1 MNPKH
6 VVSLFE
12 QTVADWSE
20 DRVPRLG
27 AALAYYSVFS
37 IAPLLLLVIAVASHV
52 FGEKAA
58 EGAIVSELGET
69 LGTPVAQAIQDML
82 ENARNS
88 GATSLAT
95 VLGIII
101 LFLGASGVFGELQD
115 ALNTI
120 WKVKPKPGRA
130 WLTVL
135 RERFFSFTM
144 VVGTGFLLLVSLVI
158 SAVLAAVGQYLSNA
172 ALPGGVALWQ
182 GVTWLVSLAF
192 IALVFALI
200 FRVVPDV
207 KLHWSDV
214 WLGAVLTALLFALG
228 KFALSLYLGW
238 STTTSAYGAAG
249 SLVVL
254 LLWVY
259 YSAQILL
266 FGAEF
271 TRVYTLR
278 YGSHF
283 VVAADN
289 AVPVT
294 AEERARQGMPWTE
307 DVAAATR
314 AQEAAHA
321 DRSGAPAG
329 S

>member
-1 MNPKH
+1 
-6 VVSLFE
+6 V
-12 QTVADWSE
+12 
-20 DRVPRLG
+20 
-27 AALAYYSVFS
+27 
-37 IAPLLLLVIAVASHV
+37 
-52 FGEKAA
+52 
-58 EGAIVSELGET
+58 
-69 LGTPVAQAIQDML
+69 
-82 ENARNS
+82 
-88 GATSLAT
+88 AT
-95 VLGIII
+95 VLGIAV
-101 LFLGASGVFGELQD
+101 LFFGASGVFGELQD

-120 WKVKPKPGRA
+120 WKVQPRPGRA
-130 WLTVL
+130 WLTIL

-158 SAVLAAVGQYLSNA
+158 SAALAAAGKYLSNA

-182 GVTWLVSLAF
+182 AVTWLVSFTF

-200 FRVVPDV
+200 FKVVPDV
-207 KLHWSDV
+207 KLRWGDV
-214 WLGAVLTALLFALG
+214 WIGAVLTALLFALG
-228 KFALSLYLGW
+228 KFALGLYLGW
-238 STTTSAYGAAG
+238 GTTTSAYGAAA

-271 TRVYTLR
+271 TRVNALR

-294 AEERARQGMPWTE
+294 AEERARQGMPRPE
-307 DVAAATR
+307 DVAAAAR
-314 AQEAAHA
+314 AREVVSGHV
-321 DRSGAPAG
+321 GAPTG
-329 S
+329 G